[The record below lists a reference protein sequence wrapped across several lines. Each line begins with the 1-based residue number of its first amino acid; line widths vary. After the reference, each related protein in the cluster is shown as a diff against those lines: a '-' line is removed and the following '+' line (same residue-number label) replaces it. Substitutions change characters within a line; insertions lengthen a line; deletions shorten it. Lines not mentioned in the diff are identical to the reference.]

1 MGWYERSPDR
11 PILPILERMLHFN
24 TNDDIVQF
32 VLWFA
37 LKELNEIGIIAIV
50 KRAVNIETSEV
61 ITTA

>member
-1 MGWYERSPDR
+1 
-11 PILPILERMLHFN
+11 MLYFN

-50 KRAVNIETSEV
+50 KRAVNIKTSEV